1 VGGPADDASTR
12 GARLLTH
19 GDRRLDRAPGP
30 EGYGLAV
37 GRGDL
42 VGSGVGQG
50 MGVVPGGG
58 NRSAATLAMAFRFG
72 MSEEPYWVFLERTS
86 GCRMTAR

>member
-1 VGGPADDASTR
+1 
-12 GARLLTH
+12 
-19 GDRRLDRAPGP
+19 
-30 EGYGLAV
+30 
-37 GRGDL
+37 
-42 VGSGVGQG
+42 